1 MEAQGKSQGA
11 AGGELTRLARIWKQ
25 RASALLPPGW
35 VGGYKI
41 ETASKPNAS
50 DAIDMGNVCH
60 KQPQSASCRNQH
72 AT

>member
-1 MEAQGKSQGA
+1 MESSPVS
-11 AGGELTRLARIWKQ
+11 LASGSREHQ
-25 RASALLPPGW
+25 LFYPRGW

-50 DAIDMGNVCH
+50 DAIDIGNACH
-60 KQPQSASCRNQH
+60 KQSQNASCRKQH